1 MQVMWLKLISLLTDF
16 FVSVFLC
23 YTMRYVDPEQV
34 NQALKI
40 HQAKEIDL
48 DDSMVSD
55 DVEVKDT
62 ETAKEG
68 IWVL

>member
-1 MQVMWLKLISLLTDF
+1 
-16 FVSVFLC
+16 
-23 YTMRYVDPEQV
+23 MRYVDPEQV

-48 DDSMVSD
+48 DDSKVND
-55 DVEVKDT
+55 DGEVKDT

>member
-23 YTMRYVDPEQV
+23 YTMCYVDPEQV

-48 DDSMVSD
+48 DDSKVSD

>member
-1 MQVMWLKLISLLTDF
+1 MWWKFISLLTDF

-23 YTMRYVDPEQV
+23 YAMRYVDPEQV

-48 DDSMVSD
+48 DDSKVSD
-55 DVEVKDT
+55 DGEVKDT

>member
-1 MQVMWLKLISLLTDF
+1 
-16 FVSVFLC
+16 
-23 YTMRYVDPEQV
+23 MRYVDPEQV

-48 DDSMVSD
+48 DDSKVSD
-55 DVEVKDT
+55 DVEFKDT

>member
-1 MQVMWLKLISLLTDF
+1 
-16 FVSVFLC
+16 
-23 YTMRYVDPEQV
+23 MRYVDPEQV

-48 DDSMVSD
+48 DDSKVSGD
-55 DVEVKDT
+55 DGEVKDT